1 MEIYPD
7 FKSCV
12 EAVIDVEGVR
22 NQEFLLGEESHP
34 PGEYGVFVR
43 FYYNS
48 TGDNGGQKIAKI
60 MNDSRVQPL
69 ISAAKDPHLQLT
81 EELSKRGGS
90 VALRIP
96 NQHKAGRF
104 RFKDGRFKKEV
115 YMYFQKSKK

>member
-1 MEIYPD
+1 MKIYPD

-12 EAVIDVEGVR
+12 EAMIDIEGIR
-22 NQEFLLGEESHP
+22 DQKFLLGEESHP

-69 ISAAKDPHLQLT
+69 ISAAKDPRLQLIA
-81 EELSKRGGS
+81 ELSGKGGS

-96 NQHKAGRF
+96 DQYKDERLRRSDGS
-104 RFKDGRFKKEV
+104 FKIEV
-115 YMYFQKSKK
+115 YMYF